1 MQKDDQVRLRHMLD
15 AAREAVH
22 FAKGRA
28 RSDLDGD
35 RMLSLA
41 LIKCLEIVG
50 EAAAIISID
59 GRGALP
65 AIPWSSIL
73 GMRNR
78 LVHAYFEIDLDV
90 VWYTTTVSLPSLIQI
105 LEGIVKPQSQE

>member
-50 EAAAIISID
+50 EAAANISND

-73 GMRNR
+73 GMRKPSR
-78 LVHAYFEIDLDV
+78 SRILRDRPRRSLVHYHG
-90 VWYTTTVSLPSLIQI
+90 LPSLID
-105 LEGIVKPQSQE
+105 PNP